1 MPRERKERGGKESW
15 KTRGKRGF
23 TGCVVR
29 NHGEYCMNSQPRF
42 SDLFSYINLV
52 EHGLIIPAVGYRRCI
67 QSEHTMSSRDSKELL
82 GSPQAIA
89 GSSRLPA
96 TNHEQESASRSTEC
110 EVTHKLAIDSRRN
123 SGRHIHNFI
132 FCAAQC
138 KKARSQIPI
147 SIQHKICERNCTEDE
162 LFHFF
167 RLTGQRRS
175 KLSSQN
181 DAASGAASRNQSAL
195 APVVFTCGGE

>member
-1 MPRERKERGGKESW
+1 
-15 KTRGKRGF
+15 
-23 TGCVVR
+23 
-29 NHGEYCMNSQPRF
+29 MNCQPRF

-110 EVTHKLAIDSRRN
+110 EVTHKLAIDSTRN

-138 KKARSQIPI
+138 KKARSQVPI
-147 SIQHKICERNCTEDE
+147 SIQHKICERCTEDE